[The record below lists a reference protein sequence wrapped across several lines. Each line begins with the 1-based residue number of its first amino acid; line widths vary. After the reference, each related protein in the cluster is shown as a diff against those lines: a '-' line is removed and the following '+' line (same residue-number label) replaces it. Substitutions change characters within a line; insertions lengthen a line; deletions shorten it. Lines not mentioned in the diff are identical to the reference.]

1 MKIGLYPGSFDP
13 ITLGHLDIIE
23 RGSKM
28 FDKLYVGVASNMRK
42 TYLFSDEERLQMVKE
57 ECKKYPNVEV
67 ILCSG
72 LTVNEAKRVGASA
85 ILRGL
90 RAMMDF
96 EYELQMATANKM
108 LDDDVETLFMMTN
121 PHYSYLSS
129 SVVKEI
135 IKDNGDISKFVTP
148 NVIEML
154 KKKYF

>member
-1 MKIGLYPGSFDP
+1 MRIGLYPGSFDP

-67 ILCSG
+67 ILCTG
-72 LTVNEAKRVGASA
+72 LTVNEAKRVGANA

-135 IKDNGDISKFVTP
+135 VKDKGDISKFVTP